1 MFMTPIRDRSMLI
14 EAVRQLTHDLA
25 MSQPTV
31 AEAAALR
38 AKIADLLEAFEERS
52 ALSRHGERGGA
63 TGPGR
68 WPNDPGDAHPSSLFT
83 AV

>member
-1 MFMTPIRDRSMLI
+1 MTPIRDRSMLI

-25 MSQPTV
+25 MSKPTV

-38 AKIADLLEAFEERS
+38 AKIADLLEAFEDRS
-52 ALSRHGERGGA
+52 ALSRQSDHGPAAR
-63 TGPGR
+63 PGR
-68 WPNDPGDAHPSSLFT
+68 WVNGAGDAHPSSLFT

>member
-52 ALSRHGERGGA
+52 ALARHGERSSPSR
-63 TGPGR
+63 PGR
-68 WPNDPGDAHPSSLFT
+68 WVNGPGEAHPSSLFT